1 MIKYPKTIYLFPMDN
16 QIVWDAD
23 NSSPVAEGA
32 QEYVRADIHESTT
45 TELQEEIGHLEDRV
59 ISQGKQLREIVNIT
73 KGVPVDKI
81 HSTHDAVESVERLQ
95 ARVAEK
101 CDAPAGWIAPDKYK
115 AACESKMEFF
125 KTIKELREQ
134 NEKLQARVAK
144 LVAVAVSVRDDL
156 LLRSEIDSDGT
167 RCVNLSASK
176 WNSFCDVIDDNN
188 SGAFILRRQ
197 AEALLKAASMFGGVD
212 FRGVRIGLS
221 ELAQGLRNDA
231 AKAEGAD
238 DAG

>member
-23 NSSPVAEGA
+23 NSSPEAEGA

-59 ISQGKQLREIVNIT
+59 ISQGQQLREIVNIT
-73 KGVPVDKI
+73 KGLSVNKI

-95 ARVAEK
+95 ARVAE
-101 CDAPAGWIAPDKYK
+101 
-115 AACESKMEFF
+115 
-125 KTIKELREQ
+125 
-134 NEKLQARVAK
+134 

-156 LLRSEIDSDGT
+156 LLRSEIDNDGT

-176 WNSFCDVIDDNN
+176 WNLFCDVIDDNN

-197 AEALLKAASMFGGVD
+197 AEALDKLK
-212 FRGVRIGLS
+212 S
-221 ELAQGLRNDA
+221 ELASDYPEKPYIRSILQSMGLRADSLRNKAD
-231 AKAEGAD
+231 KAEGD
-238 DAG
+238 DNAK